1 VGKLYEEAW
10 KCGCKGATVYRDG
23 SRAGVLIASP
33 EKEEKKEEKTVCF
46 PYDDAHFVR
55 PKELKCDVVRFQNA
69 KDKWIAFVGLKD
81 GRPYEIFTGL
91 ADDEEGILL
100 PKTVVDGRIIKV
112 VDENGNKRYD
122 FQFTNKR
129 GFKTTVEG
137 LSHKFDKEF
146 WNYAKLI
153 SGVLRYGMPIDQVIK
168 LVSGLQL
175 DSESINTWKVG
186 VERALKKYIP
196 DGTQISEQSCPSC
209 GQKSLVYQEGC
220 LTCKNCG
227 YSRCG

>member
-81 GRPYEIFTGL
+81 GRPYEIFTGFHRAYPSKRDRCTQQARSDFPVNL
-91 ADDEEGILL
+91 FFCRVVPEISKADKHRHQCRRKGI
-100 PKTVVDGRIIKV
+100 
-112 VDENGNKRYD
+112 
-122 FQFTNKR
+122 
-129 GFKTTVEG
+129 
-137 LSHKFDKEF
+137 
-146 WNYAKLI
+146 
-153 SGVLRYGMPIDQVIK
+153 
-168 LVSGLQL
+168 
-175 DSESINTWKVG
+175 
-186 VERALKKYIP
+186 
-196 DGTQISEQSCPSC
+196 GTEYP
-209 GQKSLVYQEGC
+209 
-220 LTCKNCG
+220 
-227 YSRCG
+227 